1 MTEVSSNGRARAL
14 ITGTGA
20 VTPLGT
26 GTENFWDAALHGK
39 SGIGE
44 ITLFDPSPYPS
55 RIAGECWDF
64 DPTDFVSKKQ
74 ARRMDR
80 YAQLGIAAGIQ
91 AAESAGIVDLVR
103 ETPERVAIVMGSGIG
118 GISTWE
124 REYRVLNERGAG
136 RVSPFLI
143 TMMVPNM
150 AAGQLG
156 IALGATGPSQ
166 CPVLACATGGEAIA
180 EGLELIRRG
189 DADVVIAGSS
199 EAPITPLS
207 MAGFC
212 AIRAVS
218 RRNEEPARASRPFDE
233 GRDGF
238 VMSEGAGAVIME
250 SEEHAER
257 RGAEPIA
264 AVAGYG
270 RTTDAYHVTAPD
282 EEGRGVERAMVA
294 AFADAGISPEDVGH
308 VNAHA
313 TATPT
318 GDGPETKAIARVVPH
333 ALVSGTKSMTGHSF
347 GAVGAT
353 EGIMCAL
360 ALKHKVVPPTIN
372 LEQAGRRLRGAQL
385 RRKRGRRSPGSQGR
399 HLQFHGIRRS
409 QCRDRVYK
417 CRIEHEMS
425 IRDLIAI
432 LPEPLRQRSLTHPSV
447 ADPYESNGRLEF
459 LGDSVLN
466 SRVAELVFHGYPE
479 LLEGDLTRIRAHLV
493 RKSFLATVGRSE
505 GIEEIIE
512 SSVMNDSVIADTVEA
527 IIGAAYLID
536 RDLVLRVLDEIFN
549 PAEVDTDELRDW
561 KTLLQETLQAD
572 GLRPI
577 YRVISKQGPAHRP
590 SFTSR
595 VSVEG
600 KEVATGTGSS
610 IKESEQTAARNALEI
625 LGIRPVPRS
634 AVEVHVGA

>member
-1 MTEVSSNGRARAL
+1 MTEPAANGRGRAL
-14 ITGTGA
+14 ITGAGA

-26 GTENFWDAALHGK
+26 GVENFWDAALHGK

-55 RIAGECWDF
+55 QIAGECSDF
-64 DPTDFVSKKQ
+64 DPTDFISKKQ

-80 YAQLGIAAGIQ
+80 FAQLGIAAGIQ
-91 AAESAGIVDLVR
+91 AAESAGIVDLIR
-103 ETPERVAIVMGSGIG
+103 ERPERIAIVMGSGIG
-118 GISTWE
+118 GLSTWE
-124 REYRVLNERGAG
+124 REYRILHERGPG

-150 AAGQLG
+150 AAGQLA
-156 IALGATGPSQ
+156 IVLGATGPSQ

-218 RRNEEPARASRPFDE
+218 RRNDEPARASRPFDE

-238 VMSEGAGAVIME
+238 VMSEGAGAVVLE
-250 SEEHAER
+250 SEEHAAR
-257 RGAEPIA
+257 RGAEPVA

-294 AFADAGISPEDVGH
+294 AFEDSGLDAQEVGH

-318 GDGPETKAIARVVPH
+318 GDGPETKAISRVVPH

-353 EGIMCAL
+353 EGIMCAM

-372 LEQAGRRLRGAQL
+372 LENLAEDCEELNYV
-385 RRKRGRRSPGSQGR
+385 GSEP
-399 HLQFHGIRRS
+399 
-409 QCRDRVYK
+409 
-417 CRIEHEMS
+417 IEAP
-425 IRDLIAI
+425 DLKAAI
-432 LPEPLRQRSLTHPSV
+432 
-447 ADPYESNGRLEF
+447 SNSMGF
-459 LGDSVLN
+459 GGHNV
-466 SRVAELVFHGYPE
+466 
-479 LLEGDLTRIRAHLV
+479 
-493 RKSFLATVGRSE
+493 
-505 GIEEIIE
+505 
-512 SSVMNDSVIADTVEA
+512 VIA
-527 IIGAAYLID
+527 
-536 RDLVLRVLDEIFN
+536 
-549 PAEVDTDELRDW
+549 
-561 KTLLQETLQAD
+561 
-572 GLRPI
+572 
-577 YRVISKQGPAHRP
+577 
-590 SFTSR
+590 FTS
-595 VSVEG
+595 VE
-600 KEVATGTGSS
+600 
-610 IKESEQTAARNALEI
+610 
-625 LGIRPVPRS
+625 
-634 AVEVHVGA
+634 

>member
-1 MTEVSSNGRARAL
+1 MTEVSFNGRARAL

-44 ITLFDPSPYPS
+44 ISLFDPSPYPS
-55 RIAGECWDF
+55 RIAGECRDF
-64 DPTDFVSKKQ
+64 DPTDFISKKQ

-80 YAQLGIAAGIQ
+80 YAQFGITAGIQ

-103 ETPERVAIVMGSGIG
+103 EKPERVAIVMGSGIG

-150 AAGQLG
+150 AAGQLA
-156 IALGATGPSQ
+156 IALGAKGPTQ

-218 RRNEEPARASRPFDE
+218 RRNEEPVRASRPFDE

-238 VMSEGAGAVIME
+238 VMSEGAGAIVME
-250 SEEHAER
+250 SEEHAAR
-257 RGAEPIA
+257 RGAEPIS

-282 EEGRGVERAMVA
+282 EEGRGVERAMLA
-294 AFADAGISPEDVGH
+294 AFTDAGISPEDVGH

-318 GDGPETKAIARVVPH
+318 GDGPETKAIGRVVPH

-372 LEQAGRRLRGAQL
+372 LENLADDCEELNYVG
-385 RRKRGRRSPGSQGR
+385 
-399 HLQFHGIRRS
+399 
-409 QCRDRVYK
+409 
-417 CRIEHEMS
+417 
-425 IRDLIAI
+425 
-432 LPEPLRQRSLTHPSV
+432 SV
-447 ADPYESNGRLEF
+447 AMEAPDLKAAISNSMGF
-459 LGDSVLN
+459 GGHNVV
-466 SRVAELVFHGYPE
+466 VA
-479 LLEGDLTRIRAHLV
+479 
-493 RKSFLATVGRSE
+493 
-505 GIEEIIE
+505 
-512 SSVMNDSVIADTVEA
+512 
-527 IIGAAYLID
+527 
-536 RDLVLRVLDEIFN
+536 
-549 PAEVDTDELRDW
+549 
-561 KTLLQETLQAD
+561 
-572 GLRPI
+572 
-577 YRVISKQGPAHRP
+577 
-590 SFTSR
+590 FTS
-595 VSVEG
+595 VE
-600 KEVATGTGSS
+600 
-610 IKESEQTAARNALEI
+610 
-625 LGIRPVPRS
+625 
-634 AVEVHVGA
+634 

>member
-1 MTEVSSNGRARAL
+1 VTEPAANGRGRAL
-14 ITGTGA
+14 ITGAGA

-26 GTENFWDAALHGK
+26 GVENFWDAALHGK

-64 DPTDFVSKKQ
+64 EPTDFISKKH

-80 YAQLGIAAGIQ
+80 FAQLGIAAGLQ
-91 AAESAGIVDLVR
+91 AAESAGIVDLIR
-103 ETPERVAIVMGSGIG
+103 ETPERIAIVMGSGIG
-118 GISTWE
+118 GLSTWE
-124 REYRVLNERGAG
+124 REYRVLHERGPG

-150 AAGQLG
+150 AAGQLA

-218 RRNEEPARASRPFDE
+218 RRNDEPTRASRPFDE

-238 VMSEGAGAVIME
+238 VMSEGAGAVILE

-264 AVAGYG
+264 AVSGYG

-282 EEGRGVERAMVA
+282 EQGRGVERAMIA
-294 AFADAGISPEDVGH
+294 AFEDSGLDAEEVGH

-318 GDGPETKAIARVVPH
+318 GDGPETKAISRVVPH

-360 ALKHKVVPPTIN
+360 ALKHKVAPPTIN
-372 LEQAGRRLRGAQL
+372 LENLAEDCEELNYV
-385 RRKRGRRSPGSQGR
+385 GSEP
-399 HLQFHGIRRS
+399 
-409 QCRDRVYK
+409 V
-417 CRIEHEMS
+417 EAP
-425 IRDLIAI
+425 DLKAAI
-432 LPEPLRQRSLTHPSV
+432 
-447 ADPYESNGRLEF
+447 SNSMGF
-459 LGDSVLN
+459 GGHNV
-466 SRVAELVFHGYPE
+466 
-479 LLEGDLTRIRAHLV
+479 
-493 RKSFLATVGRSE
+493 
-505 GIEEIIE
+505 
-512 SSVMNDSVIADTVEA
+512 VIA
-527 IIGAAYLID
+527 
-536 RDLVLRVLDEIFN
+536 
-549 PAEVDTDELRDW
+549 
-561 KTLLQETLQAD
+561 
-572 GLRPI
+572 
-577 YRVISKQGPAHRP
+577 
-590 SFTSR
+590 FTS
-595 VSVEG
+595 VE
-600 KEVATGTGSS
+600 
-610 IKESEQTAARNALEI
+610 
-625 LGIRPVPRS
+625 
-634 AVEVHVGA
+634 